1 MNGSVSG
8 KAQASRSPVS
18 RNDPTAFKS
27 GDIEWRCG
35 CVSRALHYPLSIQ
48 IGVYRNL
55 PIFYSRTVSTTPM
68 VFTTFKKNERDLI
81 IITPTSSRHFSKSAL
96 ER

>member
-1 MNGSVSG
+1 MNGNASG

-55 PIFYSRTVSTTPM
+55 P
-68 VFTTFKKNERDLI
+68 
-81 IITPTSSRHFSKSAL
+81 SSIVGLCQQLQWFLPLLRKMK
-96 ER
+96 ET